1 MIFVKWFKHTLNTK
15 LFMLILKHLIL
26 IFYLLVSQ
34 IVYAQKDAIETTGD
48 VFLVSIPV
56 AALSTT
62 LIKKDWQGTW
72 QFTKSM
78 LLNQVVTF
86 GLKKGINKDRPGNNG
101 DNAFP
106 SGHTSTTFQGASF
119 IHKRYGFKYS
129 IPAYLAAGYT
139 AFSRI
144 DANKHDGWDILAGT
158 IIGIGSSYLFAT
170 PYQKKYME
178 VTFSSYDKNC
188 LLGFKYR
195 F

>member
-1 MIFVKWFKHTLNTK
+1 MLK
-15 LFMLILKHLIL
+15 LKYLICIVYFIISQLI
-26 IFYLLVSQ
+26 
-34 IVYAQKDAIETTGD
+34 YAQKDAIETTGD
-48 VFLVSIPV
+48 VFLIAIP
-56 AALSTT
+56 ATALTT
-62 LIKKDWQGTW
+62 TIIKKDWQGTW

-106 SGHTSTTFQGASF
+106 SGHTSTTFQGAAF

-144 DANKHDGWDILAGT
+144 DANKHDGWDILAGS
-158 IIGIGSSYLFAT
+158 IIGIGSSYLFTT
-170 PYQKKYME
+170 PYQKQHME
-178 VTFSSYDKNC
+178 VTFSSYDKNY
-188 LLGFKYR
+188 LLGFRYK

>member
-1 MIFVKWFKHTLNTK
+1 MWNCRY
-15 LFMLILKHLIL
+15 LF
-26 IFYLLVSQ
+26 LLFCIYICQLGFS
-34 IVYAQKDAIETTGD
+34 QKDAIETAGD
-48 VFLVSIPV
+48 VFLITIP
-56 AALSTT
+56 ATALTTT

-106 SGHTSTTFQGASF
+106 SGHTSTTFQGAAF

-129 IPAYLAAGYT
+129 IPAYVAAGYT

-144 DANKHDGWDILAGT
+144 DANKHDGWDILAGS
-158 IIGIGSSYLFAT
+158 IIGIGSSYLFTT
-170 PYQKKYME
+170 PYQKEHME
-178 VTFSSYDKNC
+178 VTFSSYDKNY
-188 LLGFKYR
+188 LLGFKYK